1 MGLEGFLT
9 SYRNKQSNGFNNKR
23 SEREFLGEEEHR
35 TSVGKVTPSEG
46 KPWGLDSERSVELVT
61 QRARASGRCCRLGQD
76 GRAEE
81 RREAQAGAS
90 KAALS
95 GRRARWRYTS
105 EAKRKEESTGG
116 TLICK
121 KTARGELR
129 GRREEDITL
138 RWNGESQAWEEPVF
152 SFLLHSCW
160 LRDWSRR
167 LPNGLISE
175 AGWSHCSWDQVGCC
189 GSSRSRP
196 GGGRPAQ
203 RPLLAWEWALGM
215 PHAWMRRLGDR
226 KIRECAEGWRP
237 RAQRH
242 GPRQGTEERSSRVSR
257 GATAAVSHVPTTASY
272 GWWAQLFSASF
283 WSSPGPLCE
292 LELSFQ
298 FRLGPCV
305 DYASGLWG
313 ISFLILIF
321 IINYSLFHL
330 NLFIW
335 LWFEIPLGI

>member
-116 TLICK
+116 TLNLQKDCK
-121 KTARGELR
+121 RRVERKERGGYYTEVKWRVTGLR
-129 GRREEDITL
+129 RACVQL
-138 RWNGESQAWEEPVF
+138 SA
-152 SFLLHSCW
+152 
-160 LRDWSRR
+160 
-167 LPNGLISE
+167 
-175 AGWSHCSWDQVGCC
+175 
-189 GSSRSRP
+189 
-196 GGGRPAQ
+196 AQ
-203 RPLLAWEWALGM
+203 LLAAG
-215 PHAWMRRLGDR
+215 
-226 KIRECAEGWRP
+226 
-237 RAQRH
+237 
-242 GPRQGTEERSSRVSR
+242 
-257 GATAAVSHVPTTASY
+257 
-272 GWWAQLFSASF
+272 
-283 WSSPGPLCE
+283 
-292 LELSFQ
+292 LE
-298 FRLGPCV
+298 
-305 DYASGLWG
+305 
-313 ISFLILIF
+313 
-321 IINYSLFHL
+321 
-330 NLFIW
+330 
-335 LWFEIPLGI
+335 